1 MAETDAT
8 VTEVRREASAA
19 ATLRLDLGGRPFK
32 YRPGEAVAPDGSTRR
47 ELGFHELWCGNRR
60 RKTPGLPLPPQN
72 LIIAT

>member
-32 YRPGEAVAPDGSTRR
+32 YRPGE
-47 ELGFHELWCGNRR
+47 
-60 RKTPGLPLPPQN
+60 
-72 LIIAT
+72 